1 MNSRLNKTNMNEI
14 FNEFLTP
21 YLEDDIDIKNI
32 VQDILD
38 TTDPNQ
44 IASLVNQAT
53 SPYLKDDIEKIL
65 FLAPCIGAVFGFLLR
80 SGEKII
86 LKIYNRKNSR
96 TYLEEINRIQQI
108 FFDESYPA
116 PCPLS
121 PIFTFHNTHAGLYSF
136 IAGDRENAHDSVVRA
151 ELAKYLA
158 KFSEIVEKHQ
168 FKPIKTF
175 MQESMQGKLWPIPHN
190 VMFDFKKT
198 SRGAGW
204 IAKHAKNARK
214 IINKYNF
221 PHQLAH
227 CDWDVKNTIF
237 KDKKLVGVFDW
248 DSLGSMSEPEMVG
261 RAAAQFTADWES
273 GNKVNPTPDEARAF
287 VAEYE
292 KYRGR
297 SFTAFEYE
305 VVSASAD
312 YLIALI
318 SRFEHSGPNSSVHPF
333 QDLLME
339 CNGKSFLF
347 S

>member
-1 MNSRLNKTNMNEI
+1 MKEI

-21 YLEDDIDIKNI
+21 FLDDDIDIKNI
-32 VQDILD
+32 VQDILG
-38 TTDPNQ
+38 TTNPHQ
-44 IASLVNQAT
+44 IADLVHRSI
-53 SPYLKDDIEKIL
+53 SPYIKDDIQKIL
-65 FLAPCIGAVFGFLLR
+65 FLAPCIGAVFGFSLK
-80 SGEKII
+80 SGQKII

-96 TYLEEINRIQQI
+96 FYLEEMNRIQQI
-108 FFDESYPA
+108 FVDENYPA
-116 PCPLS
+116 PPPLS
-121 PIFTFHNTHAGLYSF
+121 PIFTFHNTHAGLYGF
-136 IAGDRENAHDSVVRA
+136 IEGARENSHDPVVRT

-158 KFSEIVEKHQ
+158 KFSEIVDKHQ
-168 FKPIKTF
+168 FKPMKTF
-175 MQESMQGKLWPIPHN
+175 MQESMEGKLWPIPHN

-221 PHQLAH
+221 PHRLAH

-248 DSLGSMSEPEMVG
+248 DSLGSVSEPEMVG

-273 GNKVNPTPDEARAF
+273 GNKVTPTPSEGRAF
-287 VAEYE
+287 VKSYEEFRGKTFTEEEY
-292 KYRGR
+292 
-297 SFTAFEYE
+297 A
-305 VVSASAD
+305 VVSAGAD
-312 YLIALI
+312 YTIALI
-318 SRFEHSGPNSSVHPF
+318 SRFEHSGPGASTSHPF
-333 QDLLME
+333 QDLLKE

>member
-1 MNSRLNKTNMNEI
+1 MKQI
-14 FNEFLTP
+14 FNEFLTL
-21 YLEDDIDIKNI
+21 YLKEDADIKNI
-32 VQDILD
+32 VRDIFGTID
-38 TTDPNQ
+38 SHQ
-44 IASLVNQAT
+44 IAEFIHQAA
-53 SPYLKDDIEKIL
+53 SPYLKHDIEKIL
-65 FLAPCIGAVFGFLLR
+65 FLSPSNGAVFGFLLE
-80 SGEKII
+80 SGQKII
-86 LKIYNRKNSR
+86 LKIYNRKNSL
-96 TYLEEINRIQQI
+96 TYLQEMNRIQQI
-108 FFDESYPA
+108 FVNENYPA
-116 PCPLS
+116 PRPLS
-121 PIFTFHNTHAGLYSF
+121 PIFTFYNTHAGLYSF
-136 IAGDRENAHDSVVRA
+136 LEGERENSHNPVIRT

-158 KFSEIVEKHQ
+158 KFSEIVAKHQ

-273 GNKVNPTPDEARAF
+273 ENKVTPTPHEEREF
-287 VAEYE
+287 VKTYEEFRCRPFTEKEYI
-292 KYRGR
+292 
-297 SFTAFEYE
+297 

-312 YLIALI
+312 YCISLI
-318 SRFEHSGPNSSVHPF
+318 SRFEHSVSDSSNHPF
-333 QDLLME
+333 QDLLKE
-339 CNGKSFLF
+339 CHGKSFLF
-347 S
+347 A

>member
-1 MNSRLNKTNMNEI
+1 MKKL

-21 YLEDDIDIKNI
+21 YLEEDVDIKNI
-32 VQDILD
+32 LQDILG
-38 TTDPNQ
+38 TADPHQ
-44 IASLVNQAT
+44 IAELIHQTVV
-53 SPYLKDDIEKIL
+53 PHLKEEIEKIL
-65 FLAPCIGAVFGFLLR
+65 FLSPCSGAVFGFLLK
-80 SGEKII
+80 SGQKII
-86 LKIYNRKNSR
+86 LKIYNRKNSLI
-96 TYLEEINRIQQI
+96 YLQEMNRIQQI
-108 FFDESYPA
+108 FVNEDYPA

-121 PIFTFHNTHAGLYSF
+121 PIFTFYNTHAGLYSF
-136 IAGDRENAHDSVVRA
+136 LEGERENAHDPVIRT

-175 MQESMQGKLWPIPHN
+175 MQESMQSKLWPIPHN

-237 KDKKLVGVFDW
+237 KNKKLVAVFDW

-273 GNKVNPTPDEARAF
+273 VNKVTPTPHEGREF
-287 VAEYE
+287 VKSYE
-292 KYRGR
+292 KFRGR
-297 SFTAFEYE
+297 SFTQEEYI
-305 VVSASAD
+305 VASASAD
-312 YLIALI
+312 YCISLI
-318 SRFEHSGPNSSVHPF
+318 SRFEYSGPDSSNHPF
-333 QDLLME
+333 QDLLKE

-347 S
+347 A